1 MTQGATLDDNP
12 FPIDVEENF
21 MKKTPPYISIV
32 TPVYGCG
39 ECLHELYLRLDKSLS
54 GITKS
59 YEIIMVNDGSPD
71 NAWEVIQE
79 LAHQDERVK
88 GINLSKNFG
97 QHYAITAGLDFVQ
110 GDWIVVMD
118 CDLQDKPEEIP
129 KLYKAAQDGYDVVV
143 GRRANRQ
150 DSFFKKICSRLF
162 NRIFVYFT
170 GERIDH
176 RISNFGIYARKVIQ
190 TISVLKEQNRSFGL
204 FALWVGFRR
213 NIVDV
218 DHGRRPHGKSS
229 YTLSRMVGL
238 ALDSIIAHSDRLL
251 RLSVKLGLLLSITSL
266 LYAILLVIEYFMS
279 ATPVAGWTSMMVS
292 IYFTTGLVIGSI
304 GIVGL
309 YVGKIFDEVKAR
321 PLYIIDSTTFEA
333 YSQNDKKI

>member
-1 MTQGATLDDNP
+1 
-12 FPIDVEENF
+12 
-21 MKKTPPYISIV
+21 
-32 TPVYGCG
+32 
-39 ECLHELYLRLDKSLS
+39 
-54 GITKS
+54 
-59 YEIIMVNDGSPD
+59 
-71 NAWEVIQE
+71 
-79 LAHQDERVK
+79 
-88 GINLSKNFG
+88 
-97 QHYAITAGLDFVQ
+97 
-110 GDWIVVMD
+110 
-118 CDLQDKPEEIP
+118 
-129 KLYKAAQDGYDVVV
+129 
-143 GRRANRQ
+143 
-150 DSFFKKICSRLF
+150 
-162 NRIFVYFT
+162 
-170 GERIDH
+170 
-176 RISNFGIYARKVIQ
+176 
-190 TISVLKEQNRSFGL
+190 VLKEQNRSFGL